1 MSIVSLD
8 PSPVS
13 VNAEDLWPCSLP
25 SPSNVTDIV
34 KSGPSHSLNEVLAV
48 LPNTFASEGG
58 ISVTSSASGL
68 PPKPPAFGGK
78 KWVPVPG
85 DEIPHAPDAY
95 WPMVSYR

>member
-1 MSIVSLD
+1 MKDLD
-8 PSPVS
+8 SS
-13 VNAEDLWPCSLP
+13 SSLP
-25 SPSNVTDIV
+25 SPSTTTDIV
-34 KSGPSHSLNEVLAV
+34 KSGPSRSLNEVLAV
-48 LPNTFASEGG
+48 LPNTFASQGG
-58 ISVTSSASGL
+58 ISVTSTASGL